1 MYGELDTIA
10 GISTAIGNGGIA
22 IIRISGENSIK
33 VIKKIFSRKLT
44 NFESH
49 KVYYGT
55 ILDANDVVLDEVL
68 VTIMLAP
75 KTYTCEDVVEINC
88 HGGIKTVNR
97 VLEEVVKHDVRL
109 AQAGEF
115 TKRAFLNGRIDLV
128 QAEAIIDVIN
138 AKTEIS
144 RQASVNQLSGE
155 LSQKIKKYRQDLLIL
170 LAHIEASI
178 DYPEHDEQE
187 QNLQNILIKSQNILN
202 QIHKLIS
209 TFDKGK
215 IIKNGIETAIVGR
228 PNVGKSSLLNI
239 LLNEERAIVTDIQ
252 GTTRD
257 TLSEYITINN
267 ILLKL
272 TDTAGIRQTED
283 EIEKIGI
290 QKSLNCIKNSDLILV
305 LIDSSS
311 EISIQDIEI
320 LEQSKNK
327 KTIIILNKIDLEQK
341 ADVNILKKYVE
352 SDFLIEI
359 SILNKIGINNLEKA
373 LEKMFFDGE
382 LGKDDEI
389 IITSLRHKTS
399 LIKAT
404 ESIKNVIK
412 SIENGYTEDIVAID
426 LQDGY
431 SYLGEILGESIGE
444 ELLDMIFSEFC
455 LGK

>member
-1 MYGELDTIA
+1 M
-10 GISTAIGNGGIA
+10 
-22 IIRISGENSIK
+22 
-33 VIKKIFSRKLT
+33 
-44 NFESH
+44 
-49 KVYYGT
+49 
-55 ILDANDVVLDEVL
+55 
-68 VTIMLAP
+68 
-75 KTYTCEDVVEINC
+75 
-88 HGGIKTVNR
+88 
-97 VLEEVVKHDVRL
+97 
-109 AQAGEF
+109 
-115 TKRAFLNGRIDLV
+115 
-128 QAEAIIDVIN
+128 
-138 AKTEIS
+138 
-144 RQASVNQLSGE
+144 
-155 LSQKIKKYRQDLLIL
+155 
-170 LAHIEASI
+170 
-178 DYPEHDEQE
+178 
-187 QNLQNILIKSQNILN
+187 
-202 QIHKLIS
+202 
-209 TFDKGK
+209 
-215 IIKNGIETAIVGR
+215 
-228 PNVGKSSLLNI
+228 NI